1 MSTSVETFTIG
12 VEEEYQIIDP
22 RTRQLCTNA
31 QQVLSAVQQK
41 LGDSIAQ
48 LEFRQSQVEIATPVC
63 RSLQDVRLQLSR
75 LRGEVIAAATK
86 NGNQIASAATH
97 PFSHWQE
104 QQFTPKPHYLKL
116 VQVYRLLMHELVTF
130 GCHIHIGMTDREM
143 AVQIMNRSRV
153 WLAPLLA
160 LSASS
165 PFWLGTDTG
174 YASYRT
180 TLISR
185 LPMAGNPQIFAS
197 YQEYRSVVDALVVTK
212 TIQTPVQICWNTR
225 LSERFPTIEFRIT
238 DACTTIDE
246 AVMIAGLTRALVK
259 TCYEQACMNMPYHP
273 GRSELLLAASWRA
286 AQSGITAELINV
298 ETEQC
303 VAAREQIAAL
313 LEFVHP
319 ALKDFGDWD
328 EISTLVQK
336 TLQQGTSADR
346 QRAVYQQ
353 TESFEAVVDFLV
365 QETSREATL
374 TEGMTLKIED

>member
-1 MSTSVETFTIG
+1 MSTQVEAFTIG

-31 QQVLSAVQQK
+31 QHILSTVQQK
-41 LGDSIAQ
+41 LGDAIAQ
-48 LEFRQSQVEIATPVC
+48 PEFRQSQIEIATPVC

-75 LRGEVIAAATK
+75 LRGEIITAAAK
-86 NGNQIASAATH
+86 SGNQIASAATH

-130 GCHIHIGMTDREM
+130 GCHIHIEIADREM
-143 AVQIMNRSRV
+143 AVQTMNRSRV

-165 PFWLGTDTG
+165 PFWLGIDTG

-185 LPMAGNPQIFAS
+185 LPMAGTPQIFVS
-197 YQEYRSVVDALVVTK
+197 YQEYRSVVDALVTTK
-212 TIQTPVQICWNTR
+212 TIQTPAQICWNIR

-246 AVMIAGLTRALVK
+246 TVMIAGLIRALVK
-259 TCYEQACMNMPYHP
+259 TCYEQACRNIPYHP

-286 AQSGITAELINV
+286 AQSGLTAELIDV
-298 ETEQC
+298 ETERC
-303 VAAREQIAAL
+303 VAAREQIKAL
-313 LEFVHP
+313 LKFIRP
-319 ALKDFGDWD
+319 ALKDFGEWD
-328 EISTLVQK
+328 EISDLVQK

-346 QRAVYQQ
+346 QRSIYQK
-353 TESFEAVVDFLV
+353 TGSFEAVVDFLV
-365 QETSREATL
+365 QETEKEATSAKEVL
-374 TEGMTLKIED
+374 RAEG